1 MQLEV
6 QRGVAVQ
13 LEVRCDTPV
22 SVNPQGSVELLVVPR
37 HPEELFSHTSRPP
50 QFSPASGHRR
60 MSTEVFSR
68 RKYPAKNDNCE
79 CLLLQLPDTHSGVD
93 AATCGQAH
101 SYLQ

>member
-1 MQLEV
+1 VQLEV

-37 HPEELFSHTSRPP
+37 HPEELSSHTSRPP

-68 RKYPAKNDNCE
+68 RKYPAKEYSVPCE
-79 CLLLQLPDTHSGVD
+79 CFVLQLPASATYSGIFR
-93 AATCGQAH
+93 GK
-101 SYLQ
+101 